1 MGSVSSW
8 SYWLDGIK
16 WWMLVLVLLL
26 AMAFAIPDYLV
37 DNKFNKAIKSIPIM
51 GIGMILNFLNLNK
64 KKEAI
69 A

>member
-1 MGSVSSW
+1 MGCVSSW

-37 DNKFNKAIKSIPIM
+37 DNKFNKAIKSIPAM
-51 GIGMILNFLNLNK
+51 GVGMILNALGFFK
-64 KKEAI
+64 KKGAI